1 MEGRSFT
8 VSSRTKKRGI
18 PFMNP
23 YHAWLIIFGI
33 FAYFIAVD
41 QSIATY
47 VVLVWKL
54 GKLKYERLKWLILN
68 DTRNPIV
75 KFMIE
80 RKYHKMIKEFEKE
93 LNKDN

>member
-1 MEGRSFT
+1 MT
-8 VSSRTKKRGI
+8 
-18 PFMNP
+18 P
-23 YHAWLIIFGI
+23 YYLWVVVFGI

-54 GKLKYERLKWLILN
+54 GKLKYERLKWVILN
-68 DTRNPIV
+68 DPRNPIV

-80 RKYHKMIKEFEKE
+80 RKYSKIAEELEKE
-93 LNKDN
+93 MERKS

>member
-1 MEGRSFT
+1 MEGRSST
-8 VSSRTKKRGI
+8 ISSRTKKRGI

-23 YHAWLIIFGI
+23 YYAWLIIFGI

-47 VVLVWKL
+47 VVLTWKICR
-54 GKLKYERLKWLILN
+54 LKYERLKWMILN
-68 DTRNPIV
+68 DPRNPIV

-80 RKYHKMIKEFEKE
+80 RKYSKIAEELEKQ